1 MSDCAGDIGDKFFVV
16 YEGAVEIRLPDPEI
30 PSGEFE
36 ERYAE
41 FKLLECEL
49 EERKELERK
58 KELVELRK
66 KKIEEL
72 MQAKKDLAHKARL
85 PSNLLKRAHH
95 MVKTTSQRPPELSHQ
110 ILYSKTNVWRDKA
123 LKRGSTLMTNVI
135 TPLQAKREIKPAAS
149 L

>member
-1 MSDCAGDIGDKFFVV
+1 MSDCTGDVGDKFFVV

-30 PSGEFE
+30 PAAEFE

-72 MQAKKDLAHKARL
+72 MQQKKDLAHKARL
-85 PSNLLKRAHH
+85 PPNLLKMAHH
-95 MVKTTSQRPPELSHQ
+95 IV
-110 ILYSKTNVWRDKA
+110 
-123 LKRGSTLMTNVI
+123 
-135 TPLQAKREIKPAAS
+135 
-149 L
+149 

>member
-30 PSGEFE
+30 PQGEFE

-41 FKLLECEL
+41 YKLLECEL

-58 KELVELRK
+58 KELVEERK

-72 MQAKKDLAHKARL
+72 MQQKKDLAHKARL
-85 PSNLLKRAHH
+85 PSNLLKMAHKI
-95 MVKTTSQRPPELSHQ
+95 VKTESQR
-110 ILYSKTNVWRDKA
+110 
-123 LKRGSTLMTNVI
+123 
-135 TPLQAKREIKPAAS
+135 KPI
-149 L
+149 